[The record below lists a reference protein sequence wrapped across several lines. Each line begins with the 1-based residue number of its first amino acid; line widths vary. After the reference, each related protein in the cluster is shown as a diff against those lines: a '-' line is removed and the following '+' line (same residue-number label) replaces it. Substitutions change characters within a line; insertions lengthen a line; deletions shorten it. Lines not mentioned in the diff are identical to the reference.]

1 MLDKKKAAS
10 VAPPPKKKN
19 TTHCFYFV
27 STLQQRGRH
36 FHQPVITIYK
46 SKSPLTGHDLKLYEL
61 RSGQELERQRA
72 PYLPGTAKAV

>member
-1 MLDKKKAAS
+1 MWDKKKAAS

-27 STLQQRGRH
+27 STLQ
-36 FHQPVITIYK
+36 QPVITIYK